1 MYQSLFVRLLA
12 MLMLSTQMGIQA
24 QDITQTIR
32 GSVIDLE
39 TNSPLLAATLAVY
52 HDSVLVT
59 ASTSDSD
66 GYFRIENIP
75 VGRYSVVCSFIGY
88 RRAVI
93 PDVIVNS
100 VKEVILSV
108 QMEESPLEIEEIQV
122 SATGKKGT
130 ALNKLAY
137 VSARTFSVEESQR
150 YAGSRGDPA
159 RMAANFAGVQGND
172 DSNNDLVIRGNS
184 PLGVLW
190 RLEGVN
196 IPNPNHFGV
205 SGTTG
210 GPVTILN
217 NKVLSLSDFMTGAFP
232 AEYGNSI
239 AGVFDLRM
247 RNGNN
252 EKHEFSGQLGFLG
265 TELMAEGPI
274 SKESKS
280 SYMAAYRYSTMD
292 IFHALGIDIGTDA
305 VPRYQDISFKLNFPT
320 RKQGNFSLF
329 GIGGMSGI
337 DILASEQ
344 LDPENDVIYGE
355 EAMNEHFR
363 TGMGV
368 LGINY
373 TRPLKSNSF
382 LKLTLSASRE
392 HQSNH
397 LDKVYRH
404 IEEGLYVVDSIME
417 PYIGYRSDQHKYS
430 VSLFWNKKLNRQ
442 HSLKTGLVHDV
453 YRFDMVDSIYN
464 ETQLGYVTRLDHN
477 GYAFLSQPFVQWK
490 YKSSKKATVTAGI
503 HGQLFNMEHNTSWSL
518 EPRLG
523 IRYQAGKRN
532 AFGFGTGLHSQ
543 MVPTY
548 IYFAGLTSSNGL
560 FVQPNINLGFLKSYH
575 NVVSW
580 DYTITS
586 NMRIK
591 LETYYQY
598 LYNIPV
604 EHHSSSY
611 SVLDEG
617 HDLSRFFPDS
627 LINNGKANNF
637 GMELTVEKFFSK
649 SYFLLFTASLYD
661 AKRTGSDEINYDA
674 VFNGGYVLNAL
685 GSKEFTWGVKRKST
699 FTIGGKLTLAGG
711 KRYTPI
717 DLDASDIAGEAV
729 YIDALRNSMQFT
741 PYLRAD
747 LKMNYRI
754 NAQRVTHELGLDIV
768 NITDR
773 DNVLKQTYIS
783 GGDPPVQEVYQLGIL
798 PIFYYRIDF

>member
-1 MYQSLFVRLLA
+1 MYQSLFIRLLA
-12 MLMLSTQMGIQA
+12 MLMLSTQISIQA
-24 QDITQTIR
+24 QEISQTVR
-32 GSVIDLE
+32 GSVVDLE
-39 TNSPLLAATLAVY
+39 TNTPLLAATIAIY
-52 HDSVLVT
+52 KDSILVV
-59 ASTSDSD
+59 ASTSDSNGD
-66 GYFRIENIP
+66 FRIENIP
-75 VGRYSVVCSFIGY
+75 VGRYSVVSSFIGY
-88 RRAVI
+88 REVVI

-100 VKEVILSV
+100 MKEVILSV
-108 QMEESPLEIEEIQV
+108 QMEESPLEIAEIQV
-122 SATGKKGT
+122 SATGQKGT

-274 SKESKS
+274 CKESRS
-280 SYMAAYRYSTMD
+280 SYLAAYRYSTMD
-292 IFHALGIDIGTDA
+292 IFHALGIEIGTDA
-305 VPRYQDISFKLNFPT
+305 VPKYQDLSFKLNFPT
-320 RKQGNFSLF
+320 KEQGNISLF
-329 GIGGMSGI
+329 GMGGKSAV

-344 LDPENDVIYGE
+344 LDPDKGGIYGD
-355 EAMNEHFR
+355 EAMDEHFR

-368 LGINY
+368 LGANY
-373 TRPLKSNSF
+373 SRPTGTNSF
-382 LKLTLSASRE
+382 LKLTISASRE

-404 IEEGLYVVDSIME
+404 IDNGWYEIDSMWFSFIR
-417 PYIGYRSDQHKYS
+417 YHSDQNRYS
-430 VSLFWNKKLNRQ
+430 ASCSWNKKLNKQ
-442 HSLKTGLVHDV
+442 HLLKTGFVYDL
-453 YRFDMVDSIYN
+453 YRFDMDDSIYN
-464 ETQLGYVTRLDHN
+464 ETLLEYVTRLNHT

-490 YKSSKKATVTAGI
+490 YKSSERMTITAGL
-503 HGQLFNMEHNTSWSL
+503 HGQLLNLENTASWAL

-523 IRYQAGKRN
+523 IRYQAGRRST
-532 AFGFGTGLHSQ
+532 FGFGTGLHSQ
-543 MVPTY
+543 MLPTY
-548 IYFAGLTSSNGL
+548 IYFAGLTSSNGT
-560 FVQPNINLGFLKSYH
+560 FVQPNANLDFMNSYQ
-575 NVVSW
+575 NVLSW
-580 DYTITS
+580 DYYLNS
-586 NMRIK
+586 NMRVK

-604 EHHSSSY
+604 EHHPSSY

-617 HDLSRFFPDS
+617 HNMSRFFPDS
-627 LINNGKANNF
+627 LVNKGTARNYGL
-637 GMELTVEKFFSK
+637 ELTMEKFFSK

-661 AKRTGSDEINYDA
+661 ARRTGSDGINYNT
-674 VFNGGYVLNAL
+674 VFNGRYILNAL
-685 GSKEFTWGVKRKST
+685 GSKEFTWGINRRST
-699 FTIGGKLTLAGG
+699 FTIGGKITLAGG

-717 DLDASDIAGEAV
+717 DIAASDIAGEAV
-729 YIDALRNSMQFT
+729 YIDALRNSMQFN

-747 LKMNYRI
+747 IKLNYRL
-754 NAQRVTHELGLDIV
+754 NALKATHEFGLDIV

-783 GGDPPVQEVYQLGIL
+783 GNESPVQEVYQLGLL
-798 PIFYYRIDF
+798 PIFYYKIDF